1 MFLLRTVVF
10 SNAKYMNVEKD
21 TITSIK
27 TLLISLNRTVARLI
41 VNLLTVVLGQ
51 DMLRMQIML
60 FLTMLLWIIVVYHN
74 AQFSIVVWDII

>member
-1 MFLLRTVVF
+1 MFLSRTVVF

-51 DMLRMQIML
+51 DILRMQIML
-60 FLTMLLWIIVVYHN
+60 FLITLLWIIVVYHN